1 MFSVVQLEG
10 NVARIETPK
19 GMLTLS
25 RDQLPKNV
33 REGDLLTFTEG
44 EGWKVDQQATA
55 VRRKLIEEK
64 LNRLWKKTDF
74 G

>member
-25 RDQLPKNV
+25 RNQLPKNV

-64 LNRLWKKTDF
+64 LTRLWKKTDF

>member
-1 MFSVVQLEG
+1 MFSVVQLDG
-10 NVARIETPK
+10 NVAQIETPK

-33 REGDLLTFTEG
+33 KEGDLLTFTEG